1 MIFNT
6 TNVSYRGFNMIYLE
20 LSESEEKSYLESFY
34 NSFETGRDFELFLNY
49 FLTTLGFQ
57 EVVTTK
63 YVGDNGID
71 LTCSKS
77 GIDPQG
83 IDTMNY
89 YIQAKRYQTKNHVGA
104 KEIRDL
110 KGSTKRDKQG
120 NVLNNNYINVF
131 ITTSS
136 FTNAAILEAESNP
149 NMPTILIDGKTLINM
164 CKDYGIAFSYKPIL
178 DKDML
183 RNIIS
188 SQKGKKQTDADK
200 KSETNYL
207 VERNITANDIRAR
220 ILIIPQIIKN
230 SINDSD
236 STIDVEINGQAQT
249 LNIDKSHRYLGGI
262 TQIYK
267 DCGLI
272 NDENQFI
279 QKQSKWKIIDD
290 NIIITIE

>member
-1 MIFNT
+1 MT
-6 TNVSYRGFNMIYLE
+6 YLE
-20 LSESEEKSYLESFY
+20 LSVSEEKNYIDKLYQSFV
-34 NSFETGRDFELFLNY
+34 TGRDFELFLNY
-49 FLTTLGFQ
+49 FFKEIGFQ

-71 LTCSKS
+71 LTCSKA

-83 IDTMNY
+83 LDAMNY
-89 YIQAKRYQTKNHVGA
+89 YVQAKRYQATNKVKA

-110 KGSTKRDKQG
+110 KGATKRDKQG

-136 FTNAAILEAESNP
+136 FTKGAIKEAESNP
-149 NMPTILIDGKTLINM
+149 NMPTILIDGKTLLNM
-164 CKDYGIAFSYKPIL
+164 CIDNGIAFSYRPVF
-178 DKDML
+178 DEDML
-183 RNIIS
+183 KNILTQCTRLNQSTSNS
-188 SQKGKKQTDADK
+188 S
-200 KSETNYL
+200 EEYL

-230 SINDSD
+230 SISDSD
-236 STIDVEINGQAQT
+236 TTIKVEINGQLQT
-249 LNIDKSHRYLGGI
+249 LNLDKAHRYIGGI

-272 NDENQFI
+272 NNDNSFI
-279 QKQSKWKIIDD
+279 QKKSKWKIADD
-290 NIIITIE
+290 KFIIVIE

>member
-1 MIFNT
+1 
-6 TNVSYRGFNMIYLE
+6 MIYLE
-20 LSESEEKSYLESFY
+20 LSTSDEKNYIEGLYKSFA
-34 NSFETGRDFELFLNY
+34 TGRDFELFLNH
-49 FLTTLGFQ
+49 FLKKIGFQ

-71 LTCSKS
+71 LTCSRP
-77 GIDPQG
+77 GIDLQG

-89 YIQAKRYQTKNHVGA
+89 YVQAKRYKPTNKVQA

-136 FTNAAILEAESNP
+136 FTKGAINEAESNP
-149 NMPTILIDGKTLINM
+149 NMPTILIDGKTLLNM
-164 CKDYGIAFSYKPIL
+164 CIDNGVAFSYKPVFDENMLKEIL
-178 DKDML
+178 EQY
-183 RNIIS
+183 
-188 SQKGKKQTDADK
+188 SQSDSTV
-200 KSETNYL
+200 TNNSDDYL

-220 ILIIPQIIKN
+220 ILIIPQIIRN
-230 SINDSD
+230 SIDDNNS
-236 STIDVEINGQAQT
+236 SVNVEINGKLQT
-249 LNIDKSHRYLGGI
+249 LNLDKSHRYIGGV

-272 NDENQFI
+272 NDDNSFV
-279 QKQSKWKIIDD
+279 QKKSKWKIKDD
-290 NIIITIE
+290 KLIVNIE

>member
-1 MIFNT
+1 M
-6 TNVSYRGFNMIYLE
+6 VYLE
-20 LSESEEKSYLESFY
+20 LSANEEKNYIDKLYQSFT
-34 NSFETGRDFELFLNY
+34 TGRDFELFLNY
-49 FLTTLGFQ
+49 FLKELGFQ

-71 LTCSKS
+71 LTCSKP

-83 IDTMNY
+83 LDTMNY
-89 YIQAKRYQTKNHVGA
+89 YVQAKRYKSTNKVQA

-136 FTNAAILEAESNP
+136 FTKGAIDEAESNP
-149 NMPTILIDGKTLINM
+149 NMPTILIDGKTLLNM
-164 CKDYGIAFSYKPIL
+164 CIDKGIAFSYRPVF
-178 DKDML
+178 DEDML
-183 RNIIS
+183 KDIITQCTQS
-188 SQKGKKQTDADK
+188 NTTA
-200 KSETNYL
+200 TNGSDDYL

-230 SINDSD
+230 SISTSD
-236 STIDVEINGQAQT
+236 SSIKVEINGKLQT
-249 LNIDKSHRYLGGI
+249 LNMDKAHIGGI

-272 NDENQFI
+272 NEDNSFI
-279 QKQSKWKIIDD
+279 QKKSKWKIEDD
-290 NIIITIE
+290 RFIVVIE